1 MLCQNCKKQS
11 ATVHLTDLVQGEK
24 RERHLCE
31 QCAAQE
37 GVAVKQHV
45 SINDVLN
52 SFLVA
57 QSSVQEQIKTKCP
70 HCGLSFAE
78 FRSQGLLG
86 CPHDYDVFGDALA
99 QVIQRAQGGAN
110 HHTGK
115 GPGESRKLDPAKQ
128 ERHRLQRE
136 LRDAVQREDYE
147 SAARIRDQLQEL

>member
-37 GVAVKQHV
+37 GVVVKQHV
-45 SINDVLN
+45 TINEVLN

-57 QSSVQEQIKTKCP
+57 QSSVQEQIKTRCP
-70 HCGLSFAE
+70 ECGLSFAE

-86 CPHDYDVFGDALA
+86 CPHDYEVFGEALG
-99 QVIQRAQGGAN
+99 QVIQRAQGGAA

-115 GPGESRKLDPAKQ
+115 SPGEVRTLDPAQQ
-128 ERHRLQRE
+128 EKLQLQRD
-136 LRDAVQREDYE
+136 LRDAVEREDYE
-147 SAARIRDQLQEL
+147 KAAEIRDRLQEL

>member
-11 ATVHLTDLVQGEK
+11 ATYHLTDLVQGEK

-57 QSSVQEQIKTKCP
+57 QSSVQEHIKTKCP
-70 HCGLSFAE
+70 HCGLSFIE

-86 CPHDYDVFGDALA
+86 CPHDYDVFGEAIG
-99 QVIQRAQGGAN
+99 QVIQRAQGGAT

-115 GPGESRKLDPAKQ
+115 SPGETRTLDPVQQ

-147 SAARIRDQLQEL
+147 TAARIRDRLQEL